1 MYFIRNATSKNIVIA
16 DLGLI
21 IYVKQGF
28 DLDSEKIK
36 LLIPY
41 KNSKDLK
48 LAIQRGII
56 KIVGRTIPKEKE
68 KPIVEKETDFSKLRN
83 IIKEEV
89 SKIKQPIDNSKILEL
104 LEKTNQL
111 LERSYPQG
119 NISRENTVVV
129 SSSDE
134 EDISGKTLK
143 EIHARKVGKIIKNA
157 EDNFTDD
164 ETQTVTD
171 PAMTKNVSELENL
184 L

>member
-1 MYFIRNATSKNIVIA
+1 
-16 DLGLI
+16 
-21 IYVKQGF
+21 VKQGF
-28 DLDSEKIK
+28 DLDNDKIK

-56 KIVGRTIPKEKE
+56 KVVGRTIPKEKL
-68 KPIVEKETDFSKLRN
+68 IIEKENNFSELRN

-89 SKIKQPIDNSKILEL
+89 SKIKQPSSDNSKILEL
-104 LEKTNQL
+104 LEKTNKL
-111 LERSYPQG
+111 LERSYSQE
-119 NISRENTVVV
+119 NISKENTVVV

-171 PAMTKNVSELENL
+171 HAMTKNVSELENL